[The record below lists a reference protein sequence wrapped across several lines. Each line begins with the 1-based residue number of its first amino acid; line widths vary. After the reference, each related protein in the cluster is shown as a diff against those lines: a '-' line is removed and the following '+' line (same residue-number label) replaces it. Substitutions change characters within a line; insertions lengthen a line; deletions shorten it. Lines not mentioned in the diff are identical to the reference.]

1 MILVDTSVW
10 VEHFG
15 PSRFSLTSSL
25 QAGRVVMHPFVL
37 GEIALGSLTNRAGVL
52 GGLASLPQLP
62 VVSNEEVLALIEH
75 RRLWSRGIGLVDAN
89 LLASVLISPGTLLAS
104 FDKRLASVA
113 LELGAGGPA
122 SEFV

>member
-1 MILVDTSVW
+1 MILFDTPVW

-15 PSRFSLTSSL
+15 PSPFSLGPSL
-25 QAGRVVMHPFVL
+25 QTGTVIMHPFIL

-52 GGLASLPQLP
+52 GGLAKLPQLA
-62 VVSNEEVLALIEH
+62 VVSNEDVLALIEH
-75 RRLWSRGIGLVDAN
+75 RKLWSRGIGLVDAN
-89 LLASVLISPGTLLAS
+89 LVASVLISPGTVLAS